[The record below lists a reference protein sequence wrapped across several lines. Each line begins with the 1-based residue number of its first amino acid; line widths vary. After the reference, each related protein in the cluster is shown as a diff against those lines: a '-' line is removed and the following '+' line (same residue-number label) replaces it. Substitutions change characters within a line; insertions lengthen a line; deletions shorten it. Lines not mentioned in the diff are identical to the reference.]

1 MMAFWKKPDLIEI
14 PDTDETQVELAL
26 AKLDRADVYFQE
38 ATEILET
45 FMRDFKKKQK
55 NEQ

>member
-14 PDTDETQVELAL
+14 PDTDETRVELAL

-45 FMRDFKKKQK
+45 FMRDFKKKQR
-55 NEQ
+55 NE